1 MENDQNWYRQLL
13 ALVLLSASRAAVEF
27 IVNPNSRSEAT
38 GQLRDAFREIDYEAA
53 AKAVTQVIDN
63 MAESS
68 KFRLTDAVDTLRDRG
83 VDAVDTAKTR
93 AEKQLGQQK
102 SGRKFRFVVGLVL
115 GGILAFYFMDEQRRD
130 DLLDRLT
137 GASGPIQQNPSNVY
151 QQAAT
156 AAQDAASNAPSGN
169 RTAAQQAATETREVA
184 DQAGG
189 S

>member
-27 IVNPNSRSEAT
+27 ITNPNSRTEANN
-38 GQLRDAFREIDYEAA
+38 QLRDAFRDIDYDAA

-63 MAESS
+63 MAETS
-68 KFRLTDAVDTLRDRG
+68 KDRLTDAVDTLRDRG
-83 VDAVDTAKTR
+83 VDAVDTAKSR
-93 AEKQLGQQK
+93 AEKQLGQNK
-102 SGRKFRFVVGLVL
+102 SGRKFRFVLGLVL
-115 GGILAFYFMDEQRRD
+115 GGFLAYYLMDEQRRD

-137 GASGPIQQNPSNVY
+137 GASGPIQQTTSNVY

-156 AAQDAASNAPSGN
+156 AAQDAASNTPPAN
-169 RTAAQQAATETREVA
+169 RPAAQKAATEAQEVA
-184 DQAGG
+184 DQAGN